1 MEKVTMFAYGRNIL
15 VDADQVKFHEK
26 KDEAVRVIT
35 RYHQVYSALPREA
48 KVIFDELISVQ
59 LGIISKMSKKIR
71 KNVQFV

>member
-26 KDEAVRVIT
+26 KDEAIRVIT

-48 KVIFDELISVQ
+48 KIIFDELISVQ
-59 LGIISKMSKKIR
+59 MRIIVKMTKKIR
-71 KNVQFV
+71 RNVEFV